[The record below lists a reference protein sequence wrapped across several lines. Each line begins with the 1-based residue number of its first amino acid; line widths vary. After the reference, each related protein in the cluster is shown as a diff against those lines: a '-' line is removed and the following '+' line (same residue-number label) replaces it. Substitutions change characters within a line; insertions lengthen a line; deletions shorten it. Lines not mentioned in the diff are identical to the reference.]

1 MNNTFI
7 YAIDERNLRIQLRSI
22 ESTSNNE
29 AWSKFEQ
36 VADANPFRTAKR
48 PFQGINITLN
58 RNFVLPAVFGIV
70 ICLFSLL
77 LLNFVSIKNP
87 AVKDS
92 QKAELTTVIPEPIVM
107 NIEKSMGAT
116 PAQQV
121 KTEEFNVVGTKPA
134 PAQIVKEQTPAQA
147 PVTGVAQDPST
158 AVTGD
163 ISSVQQPVT
172 EVKKRRKKQ
181 VTIEEQIRP
190 TTFSD
195 ESEGVSEPEPEEVP
209 N

>member
-1 MNNTFI
+1 MNNTFT
-7 YAIDERNLRIQLRSI
+7 YAIDERNLRIQLRSLQ
-22 ESTSNNE
+22 STSNNE

-36 VADANPFRTAKR
+36 VADANPFRTSKR

-58 RNFVLPAVFGIV
+58 RNIVLPAVFGIV

-87 AVKDS
+87 TAKNS
-92 QKAELTTVIPEPIVM
+92 QKAELTTAIPEPMVM
-107 NIEKSMGAT
+107 NIEKSLGAV

-121 KTEEFNVVGTKPA
+121 KTEDFNTVATKPA
-134 PAQIVKEQTPAQA
+134 PAQIVTEQA
-147 PVTGVAQDPST
+147 PTQTAMTNATQEPALANGDNST
-158 AVTGD
+158 
-163 ISSVQQPVT
+163 IQQPVT

-195 ESEGVSEPEPEEVP
+195 ENEGVSEPEPEEVP